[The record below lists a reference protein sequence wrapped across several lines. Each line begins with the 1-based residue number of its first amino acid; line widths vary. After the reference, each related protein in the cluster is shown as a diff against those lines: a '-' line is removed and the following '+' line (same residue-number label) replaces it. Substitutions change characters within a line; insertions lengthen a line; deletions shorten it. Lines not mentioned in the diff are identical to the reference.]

1 MDGESCLWA
10 IAGLLR
16 LANNAKPN
24 PLGVAS
30 GRSVDF
36 RVSVAGP
43 KAIGCREAVVLRNQ
57 VNVTVGEVMFQQRSR
72 ALALAEEES
81 AETPP
86 GDRPMREP

>member
-1 MDGESCLWA
+1 VDGESCLWA

-43 KAIGCREAVVLRNQ
+43 KAIGCREAVVLRCFSLWAPKAQ
-57 VNVTVGEVMFQQRSR
+57 
-72 ALALAEEES
+72 EEEPVQP
-81 AETPP
+81 A
-86 GDRPMREP
+86 